1 MSNAKQVRE
10 MLKEHGIS
18 EEEYAK
24 IVKKSGMSK
33 EDYDD
38 LALTYNAPKGITWK
52 EVAKRYQ
59 EMHPDINLEEF
70 LDRMMMKWEDEE
82 FEDIQAFA
90 KEIEEGIK
98 EYRSPQVNQTYID
111 EQDNNIIRNDGD
123 AEHRV
128 AVKMI
133 KKQKRQLRAL
143 KLHRH
148 KPTQMEMKEIID
160 KHRFKSNDKANCTK
174 IGNELGID
182 PETSKRWIQKLG
194 LSDYAFNPKHLK

>member
-70 LDRMMMKWEDEE
+70 LDRMMMKWEEGKIKDV
-82 FEDIQAFA
+82 QAFGR
-90 KEIEEGIK
+90 EIEKKIK
-98 EYRSPQVNQTYID
+98 EYRIKVSPKTNKTYPSK
-111 EQDNNIIRNDGD
+111 QDFKIIEDLKPYFLDDLPLKHN
-123 AEHRV
+123 
-128 AVKMI
+128 VKSYFYELADKYGVSFDKI
-133 KKQKRQLRAL
+133 KKMAS
-143 KLHRH
+143 
-148 KPTQMEMKEIID
+148 
-160 KHRFKSNDKANCTK
+160 KHHYQNS
-174 IGNELGID
+174 E
-182 PETSKRWIQKLG
+182 E
-194 LSDYAFNPKHLK
+194 